1 MIGRFGMCCVLFLV
15 MVCLASGAHGAIT
28 STALEFPRPQ
38 IATENGKCI
47 VRMEGLPVF
56 ANPGEPLL
64 PVYTYRVILPQGET
78 IQRVTAVAP
87 DELEIEI
94 EHPVVWEQYP
104 LPIGYDGPIRSVPR
118 SEAVYGGEEPFPR
131 DRAGHVTTQTYRGYD
146 IAFLRVYPVT
156 YRGGRNV
163 LVYAPRLEI
172 EIETGAGD
180 VLSDPTRG
188 TLREGNVIDLASVME
203 YVDDASHLDS
213 YTQSGRSLVGSGM
226 VDPDESY
233 PNVIITHSSLESVFQ
248 DVKDLRDGQGL
259 RTKIVLVSEISA
271 GYTGIDLQDKIRSFI
286 TDAYL
291 HWETEYVLLAG
302 DDEFIPHRG
311 LYAELLPYVTDPDVA
326 ADLYYGALDG
336 NWNGDGDAYWGE
348 PGEADLIPDIS
359 VGRAPVGDAVE
370 AANFVNKLVRYETA
384 PVVSQ
389 IKNAQLTG
397 ELLYSEPTWGGDSKE
412 ELIGGSS
419 ANGFTTVGIPAGWN
433 FTILFDRDLYPATWS
448 KWDVIGNLN
457 SGIHITNH
465 LGHSINNITM
475 KMYDTDVLL
484 HFTNDGIS
492 NSYFIAFVQG
502 CFSAA
507 FDNRTTDGSY
517 VGDAIG
523 EHFIFIENGAVA
535 YIGTTRYGAS
545 AHESTRGAGH
555 YYDRQFFDAV
565 FGESIT
571 TVGGALDDAKI
582 DNVPYIDFRGMRW
595 THYAAVL
602 LGDPAM
608 DVWTDTPGSLA
619 LELPGA
625 VRVLENEVRV
635 RVTDG
640 VSPVEGARV
649 SLFTDSTYNAAGY
662 TDEDG
667 TVYLDPGVSLPGS
680 LFVAVKAHNFYSSLD
695 TLPVVPATDA
705 LLTIESATIDDDD
718 TGQSQGNADGV
729 PDAGETLEAVISLEN
744 IGTGAA
750 IDVQGILTAIDPHIT
765 ILSSAGTYGDIG
777 PGAVATPPWSYV
789 FGISPEAPDD
799 HVAAFEL
806 LLEFGDTSVVRHW
819 SVITHAPELMVSDV
833 SYDDSYYGN
842 GNGCLDPGESVELW
856 MSFLNAGS
864 AEAEGIVLTL
874 EESDPYLDVVSATST
889 IPDIPPHEER
899 QISSPF
905 VVTVLPGCPR
915 HDGIDIHVDIY
926 HSCGREEACSTAVY
940 VGGSLVD
947 EFEGGVGAWSHREI
961 VKGFV
966 DEWHLESYR
975 NHTPGGGHSWKCG
988 GPGAEKYTHYSH
1000 GALVS
1005 PELCLGTGATLK
1017 FWHWIQVELESGY
1030 YASDGGIVEI
1040 STDGGDTWTRIT
1052 PVGGYTHAIY
1062 PGTST
1067 PIPAYTPCFG
1077 WTDDWTEVEF
1087 DLSAF
1092 DGAARIRFNFGGGE
1106 HFGSEEGWYIDD
1118 VVVAGDVTSV
1128 DITDDLMPV
1137 PSTFAL
1143 RAVYPNPV
1151 SHHGTLKFEVP
1162 RRARVVIR
1170 VYDVRGR
1177 VVDTVRDAYAAPGR
1191 YMHTWDCRQQS
1202 PGIYF
1207 VRMQAEGFDVT
1218 RKVVVLR

>member
-1 MIGRFGMCCVLFLV
+1 MIGRFSSSFVLLLV
-15 MVCLASGAHGAIT
+15 IACLASGAHGTTIS
-28 STALEFPRPQ
+28 STLDFTPPEIGA
-38 IATENGKCI
+38 ENGKCI

-56 ANPGEPLL
+56 ADPGEPLL
-64 PVYTYRVILPQGET
+64 PVYSYRIVLPQGET
-78 IQRVTAVAP
+78 IVRVTAVAS
-87 DELEIEI
+87 EEHEIEI
-94 EHPVVWEQYP
+94 DLPVVWEQHP
-104 LPIGYDGPIRSVPR
+104 LPLGYDGPIQFVSR
-118 SEAVYGGEEPFPR
+118 SEAVYMDQAPFPR
-131 DRAGHVTTQTYRGYD
+131 TRASHVTTQTYRGYD
-146 IAFLRVYPVT
+146 IAFVRIHPVT
-156 YRGGRNV
+156 YIGGKNV
-163 LVYAPRLEI
+163 LVYAPRLEL
-172 EIETGAGD
+172 EIETGMGGG
-180 VLSDPTRG
+180 PTDRTG
-188 TLREGNVIDLASVME
+188 GMLREGNAIDHASVTE

-213 YTQSGRSLVGSGM
+213 YTRGGRPLLGSGL
-226 VDPDESY
+226 VDPGESY
-233 PNVIITHSSLESVFQ
+233 PNVIITHSSLEPVFQ
-248 DVKDLRDGQGL
+248 DVKNLRDSQGL

-348 PGEADLIPDIS
+348 PGEADLMPDVA

-370 AANFVNKLVRYETA
+370 AANFVDTLVQYETA
-384 PVVSQ
+384 PVASQ

-397 ELLYSEPTWGGDSKE
+397 ELLYGEPTWGGDSKE

-419 ANGFTTVGIPAGWN
+419 ANGFTTVGIPVSWN

-457 SGIHITNH
+457 NGIHITNH
-465 LGHSINNITM
+465 LGHSINNYTM
-475 KMYDTDVLL
+475 KMYDSDVLL
-484 HFTNDGIS
+484 YFTNDGIA
-492 NSYFIAFVQG
+492 NSYFIAFIQG

-517 VGDAIG
+517 VGDAVG

-582 DNVPYIDFRGMRW
+582 DNVPYINFRGMRW

-608 DVWTDTPGSLA
+608 DIWTDTPETLA

-625 VRVLENEVRV
+625 VHAYENEVRV

-649 SLFTDSTYNAAGY
+649 SLFTGSTYNAIGY

-667 TVYLDPGVSLPGS
+667 TVYLDPDVALPGS
-680 LFVAVKAHNFYSSLD
+680 LFVAVKAHNFYSALD
-695 TLPVVPATDA
+695 TLPVITASDA
-705 LLTIESATIDDDD
+705 LVMIESAAIDDDN
-718 TGQSQGNADGV
+718 TGQSQGDSDGLA
-729 PDAGETLEAVISLEN
+729 DAGETLEALISIEN
-744 IGTGAA
+744 IGSGAA
-750 IDVQGILTAIDPHIT
+750 IDVQGILTTNDPHIT
-765 ILSSAGTYGDIG
+765 ILDSAGAYGDIG

-789 FGISPEAPDD
+789 FGISPSVPDD

-806 LLEFGDTSVVRHW
+806 LLDYGDTSVVRHW
-819 SVITHAPELMVSDV
+819 SITTHAPVLSVSDI
-833 SYDDSYYGN
+833 SCDDSYYGN
-842 GNGCLDPGESVELW
+842 GNGCLEPGESVELS
-856 MSFLNAGS
+856 MSFLNTGS
-864 AEAEGIVLTL
+864 ADAEGIVLTL

-889 IPDIPPHEER
+889 IPDIPSSEER
-899 QISSPF
+899 QISPPF

-915 HDGIDIHVDIY
+915 HDGIDIHVDID
-926 HSCGREEACSTAVY
+926 HSCGRAEACSTAVY

-947 EFEGGVGAWSHREI
+947 EFESGAGAWSHGEI

-966 DEWHLESYR
+966 DEWHLESFR
-975 NHTPGGGHSWKCG
+975 NHTPGGVYSWKCG
-988 GPGAEKYTHYSH
+988 GPGAEKYMHYSH

-1005 PELCLGTGATLK
+1005 PELCLGTGATLT
-1017 FWHWIQVELESGY
+1017 FWHWIQVELISGY

-1077 WTDDWTEVEF
+1077 WTDDWTEVQF
-1087 DLSAF
+1087 DLSAYE
-1092 DGAARIRFNFGGGE
+1092 GAARIRFDFGGGE

-1128 DITDDLMPV
+1128 DITGDLMPA

-1143 RAVYPNPV
+1143 HAVYPNPV
-1151 SHHGTLKFEVP
+1151 SYRGTLRFEVP
-1162 RRARVVIR
+1162 RRARVTIR

-1177 VVDTVRDAYAAPGR
+1177 VIDTVRDAPAAPGR
-1191 YMHTWDCRQQS
+1191 YTHTWDCRRQA